1 MHLNPTVFYNVLGC
15 VYFMFKSQEL
25 VIKELKE
32 LFDID
37 SNREK
42 GSYETNGKFGVSKQ
56 QMERFEVIDKLQNYF
71 NGVGV
76 EGGYVK
82 VGSITFVHTT
92 FEVCNGI
99 PS

>member
-1 MHLNPTVFYNVLGC
+1 MRYYFYKLLPPVNFGIMYKTQETV
-15 VYFMFKSQEL
+15 K
-25 VIKELKE
+25 KELRE

-37 SNREK
+37 NNEDK
-42 GSYETNGKFGVSKQ
+42 GTYEANGKFGISKQ
-56 QMERFEVIDKLQNYF
+56 QMERFEVINKLQNYF

-76 EGGYVK
+76 EDGYVK

-92 FEVCNGI
+92 FEICDGV

>member
-1 MHLNPTVFYNVLGC
+1 
-15 VYFMFKSQEL
+15 MFKSQEL

-32 LFDID
+32 LFDIEN
-37 SNREK
+37 NRDN
-42 GSYETNGKFGVSKQ
+42 GSYETSGKFGISKQ

-76 EGGYVK
+76 EGGYVS
-82 VGSITFVHTT
+82 VGSNTFVYTT
-92 FEVCNGI
+92 FEVCNGV

>member
-1 MHLNPTVFYNVLGC
+1 MLAVVKLNEMYKEQG
-15 VYFMFKSQEL
+15 L
-25 VIKELKE
+25 VKKELKE

-37 SNREK
+37 DNLEN
-42 GSYETNGKFGVSKQ
+42 GTYETNGKFRISKK

-76 EGGYVK
+76 KDGYVS

-92 FEVCNGI
+92 FEICDGA
-99 PS
+99 PT

>member
-1 MHLNPTVFYNVLGC
+1 MYKKQETV
-15 VYFMFKSQEL
+15 K
-25 VIKELKE
+25 KELKE

-37 SNREK
+37 NNIK
-42 GSYETNGKFGVSKQ
+42 NGSYEINGKFGISKK

-76 EGGYVK
+76 KDGYVS
-82 VGSITFVHTT
+82 VGSITLIHTT
-92 FEVCNGI
+92 FEICNGA

>member
-1 MHLNPTVFYNVLGC
+1 MYKTKETVVR
-15 VYFMFKSQEL
+15 EL
-25 VIKELKE
+25 RE

-37 SNREK
+37 NNSDK
-42 GSYETNGKFGVSKQ
+42 GSYETNGKFGISKQ

-76 EGGYVK
+76 QDGYVI

-92 FEVCNGI
+92 F
-99 PS
+99 